1 MSNKLSREKI
11 DASLVSSNNKNT
23 DSQSVKDTAVAIDL
37 SLAEKDIVSE
47 VGNISMSKAAATMSS
62 LLNRQVKITSPRVVQ
77 CTLKEILQASGC
89 PKVMSSIEFKG
100 GLEGSNMLMIDMP
113 DAIIIA
119 DLLRGNEEDNVST
132 REFTELGLNVIG
144 EVMNKVMGSVSTTMS
159 MMFDREIEAISP
171 QIEVLNQETISIC
184 VDVNL
189 EMPVVAVFY
198 EMKIEGQI
206 SSQIIQLFS
215 ERTVREINDVM
226 LNDTGVTLADRG
238 LEQEQVKIDS
248 FELSELLSN
257 YEEDSDCENTLEAPK
272 NLDSIMDLP
281 LEFTV
286 VLGKSRRT
294 VKEILSLGSGSVVEL
309 DKMTDEPL
317 EILVNGKQVA
327 ECKAVVINDNFGI
340 RITNI

>member
-1 MSNKLSREKI
+1 MSDKLSREKF
-11 DASLVSSNNKNT
+11 DTSLVSSNDKNT
-23 DSQSVKDTAVAIDL
+23 ASQSVKDTAVAIEL

-62 LLNRQVKITSPRVVQ
+62 LLNRQVKITTPRVVQ
-77 CTLKEILQASGC
+77 CALKDILQSSEC
-89 PKVMSSIEFKG
+89 PKVVTSSEFKA
-100 GLEGSNMLMIDMP
+100 GLEGSNMLMIDVP
-113 DAIIIA
+113 DAIVIA
-119 DLLRGNEEDNVST
+119 DLLRGNVGENIST
-132 REFTELGLNVIG
+132 REFTELGLNVVG
-144 EVMNKVMGSVSTTMS
+144 EAMNEVIGSVSTAMA

-184 VDVNL
+184 ADVNH
-189 EMPVVAVFY
+189 ETPVVAIFY
-198 EMKIEGQI
+198 EMTIEGQI

-215 ERTVREINDVM
+215 ERTVREINDIM
-226 LNDTGVTLADRG
+226 LNDTGITLADRG
-238 LEQEQVKIDS
+238 LEQEQEEIDS

-257 YEEDSDCENTLEAPK
+257 YEEDSDCESTLEGPK
-272 NLDSIMDLP
+272 NLDSIMDVP

-317 EILVNGKQVA
+317 EILVNGKLVA
-327 ECKAVVINDNFGI
+327 EGEVVVINENFGI